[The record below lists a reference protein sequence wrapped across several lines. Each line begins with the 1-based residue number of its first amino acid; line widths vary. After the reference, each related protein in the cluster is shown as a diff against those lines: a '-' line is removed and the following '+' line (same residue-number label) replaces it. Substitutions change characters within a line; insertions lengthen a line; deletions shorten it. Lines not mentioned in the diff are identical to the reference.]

1 MFRKVIF
8 YLVLALILFVTI
20 FPLYWVVT
28 TSLKTLRDAFAM
40 PPVWFFAPTFENYG
54 KVLTNPAFIHGFF
67 NSLLISIT
75 ASVLAIAVA
84 SFAAHGIV
92 QQGPARRASI
102 EGFVLSLRIA
112 PAILFVIPTYYLSMR
127 LGLLNSHALL
137 IAIYAFINIPFAIS
151 LLVTFFEEVPR
162 DLREAGLMDG
172 ATEMRVFWHIIL
184 PVVRGGLVATFILCV
199 LFTWNEF
206 FIALVLSGRD
216 TQTLPVTITSFLTF
230 QGIEWGALTAAA
242 TLIMLPMIILGML
255 VQGTVVRGMA
265 AGSVKG

>member
-1 MFRKVIF
+1 MFKRTIF
-8 YLVLALILFVTI
+8 YLVLALILFITL
-20 FPLYWVVT
+20 FPLYWVLT
-28 TSLKTLRDAFAM
+28 TSLKTLVDAFAM
-40 PPVWFFAPTFENYG
+40 PPAWVFMPTLENYG
-54 KVLTNPAFIHGFF
+54 KVLSNPAFIKGFG
-67 NSLLISIT
+67 NSLLISVT
-75 ASVLAIAVA
+75 ASVLAIAIA
-84 SFAAHGIV
+84 SFAAYGIV
-92 QQGPARRASI
+92 QQGPVRRRSI

-127 LGLLNSHALL
+127 MGFLNSHGLL

-162 DLREAGLMDG
+162 EMREAGQMDG
-172 ATEMRVFWHIIL
+172 ASELRVFWHIVL
-184 PVVRGGLVATFILCV
+184 PVVRGGLVATLILCV

-206 FIALVLSGRD
+206 FIALVLSGRN

-242 TLIMLPMIILGML
+242 TLIMLPMIVLGML

>member
-1 MFRKVIF
+1 MVRKICF
-8 YLVLALILFVTI
+8 YVVLALILFVTL

-40 PPVWFFAPTFENYG
+40 PPVWLFSPTLENYG
-54 KVLTNPAFIHGFF
+54 KILSNPVFLKGFA
-67 NSLLISIT
+67 NSMIISIS

-84 SFAAHGIV
+84 SFAAYGIV
-92 QQGPARRASI
+92 QQPPARRQSL
-102 EGFVLSLRIA
+102 EGFVLSLRVA

-127 LGLLNSHALL
+127 LGLLNSHGLL

-151 LLVTFFEEVPR
+151 LLVTFFEEVPKEM
-162 DLREAGLMDG
+162 REAGLMDG
-172 ATEMRVFWHIIL
+172 ANELRVFWHIVL

-206 FIALVLSGRD
+206 FIALVLSGRN

-230 QGIEWGALTAAA
+230 QGIEWGTLTAAA
-242 TLIMLPMIILGML
+242 TLIMLPMLILGTL

>member
-1 MFRKVIF
+1 MFRKVVF
-8 YLVLALILFVTI
+8 YLVLTLILFVTL

-40 PPVWFFAPTFENYG
+40 PPVWLFSPTLENYS
-54 KVLTNPAFIHGFF
+54 KVLTNPAFIKGFG
-67 NSLLISIT
+67 NSLLISVT

-84 SFAAHGIV
+84 AFAAYGIV
-92 QQGPARRASI
+92 QQAPARRTSI

-127 LGLLNSHALL
+127 LGLLNSHGLL

-151 LLVTFFEEVPR
+151 LLVTFFEEVPNEM
-162 DLREAGLMDG
+162 REAGLMDG
-172 ATEMRVFWHIIL
+172 ASELRVFWHIVL

-206 FIALVLSGRD
+206 FIALVLSGRN

-242 TLIMLPMIILGML
+242 ALIMLPMIILGML

>member
-1 MFRKVIF
+1 MFRKILF
-8 YLVLALILFVTI
+8 YLILALILFVTL
-20 FPLYWVVT
+20 FPIYWVVT
-28 TSLKTLRDAFAM
+28 TSMKTMRDAFAM
-40 PPVWFFAPTFENYG
+40 PPVWLFSPTLENYG
-54 KVLTNPAFIHGFF
+54 KVLTNPAFLKGFA
-67 NSLLISIT
+67 NSLIISVT

-84 SFAAHGIV
+84 AFAAYGIV
-92 QQGPARRASI
+92 QQGPVRRRSI

-127 LGLLNSHALL
+127 MGFLNSHGLL
-137 IAIYAFINIPFAIS
+137 IAVYAFINIPFAIS
-151 LLVTFFEEVPR
+151 LLVTFFEEVPGEM
-162 DLREAGLMDG
+162 REAGLMDG
-172 ATEMRVFWHIIL
+172 ASELLVFWHIVL
-184 PVVRGGLVATFILCV
+184 PVVRGGLVATLILCV

-206 FIALVLSGRD
+206 FIALVLSGRN

>member
-8 YLVLALILFVTI
+8 YLVLALILFVTL

-40 PPVWFFAPTFENYG
+40 PPVWLFSPTFENYG
-54 KVLTNPAFIHGFF
+54 KVLANPAFVRGFT
-67 NSLLISIT
+67 NSLLISVT
-75 ASVLAIAVA
+75 ASFLAITTAA
-84 SFAAHGIV
+84 FAAYGIV
-92 QQGPARRASI
+92 QQKPDRRASI

-112 PAILFVIPTYYLSMR
+112 PAILFVIPTYYVSMR
-127 LGLLNSHALL
+127 LGLLNSHGLL
-137 IAIYAFINIPFAIS
+137 IAIYAFINVPFAIS
-151 LLVTFFEEVPR
+151 LLVTFFEEVPSEM
-162 DLREAGLMDG
+162 REAGVMDG
-172 ATEMRVFWHIIL
+172 ASELRVFWHIIL

-206 FIALVLSGRD
+206 FIALVLSGRN

>member
-1 MFRKVIF
+1 MLKKLAF
-8 YLVLALILFVTI
+8 YFTLAGILFVTL

-40 PPVWFFAPTFENYG
+40 PPVWLFSPTLENYG
-54 KVLTNPAFIHGFF
+54 KVLTNPAFVKGFG
-67 NSLLISIT
+67 NSLVISL
-75 ASVLAIAVA
+75 ASSVLAIAVA
-84 SFAAHGIV
+84 SFAAYGIGM
-92 QQGPARRASI
+92 QAPGRRRSI

-127 LGLLNSHALL
+127 LGLLNSHGLL
-137 IAIYAFINIPFAIS
+137 IAVYAFINIPFAIS
-151 LLVTFFEEVPR
+151 LLVTFFEDVPR
-162 DLREAGLMDG
+162 EMREAGLMDG
-172 ATEMRVFWHIIL
+172 ASELRVFYHIIL

-206 FIALVLSGRD
+206 FIALVLSGRN

-230 QGIEWGALTAAA
+230 QGIEWGTLTAAA
-242 TLIMLPMIILGML
+242 TLIMLPMVILGMI

>member
-1 MFRKVIF
+1 MIKKAVF
-8 YLVLALILFVTI
+8 YITLALILFVTL
-20 FPLYWVVT
+20 FPLYWVLS

-40 PPVWFFAPTFENYG
+40 PPVWLFGPTLENYV
-54 KVLTNPAFIHGFF
+54 KVLHNPAFLRGFA
-67 NSLLISIT
+67 NSLFISLA
-75 ASVLAIAVA
+75 ASVLAIAIA
-84 SFAAHGIV
+84 SFAAYGIV
-92 QQGPARRASI
+92 QQSPARRHSL

-112 PAILFVIPTYYLSMR
+112 PAILFVIPTYYVSMR
-127 LGLLNSHALL
+127 LGFLNSHGLL

-162 DLREAGLMDG
+162 EMREAGLMDG
-172 ATEMRVFWHIIL
+172 ANEFRIFWHIVL
-184 PVVRGGLVATFILCV
+184 PVVRGGMVATLILCV

-216 TQTLPVTITSFLTF
+216 TQTLPVTITSFLTY

-242 TLIMLPMIILGML
+242 TLIMLPMIILGL
-255 VQGTVVRGMA
+255 IVQGTVVRGMA